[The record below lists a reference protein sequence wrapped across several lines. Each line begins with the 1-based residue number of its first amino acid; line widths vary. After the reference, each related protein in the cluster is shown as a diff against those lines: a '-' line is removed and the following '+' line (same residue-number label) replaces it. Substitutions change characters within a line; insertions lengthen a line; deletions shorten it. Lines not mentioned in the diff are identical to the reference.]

1 MGLFTPK
8 ISQRELQY
16 VQSRFSQ
23 LQDSVRLVNSTVKP
37 DVFFKRLNFTL
48 DLLLDLQRYEKYK
61 IFKGARPSDDY
72 QKIISNLDATVNDF
86 IDRAIADNNKKVGQ
100 LKTNA
105 GRQKRIED
113 FAVALIA
120 AFDCSQ
126 TFWQGSKGFPHYN
139 GPLYTAQNYQR
150 VQDYY
155 DASCDLID

>member
-16 VQSRFSQ
+16 VQNRLSQ

-37 DVFFKRLNFTL
+37 DVFFKRLHFTL
-48 DLLLDLQRYEKYK
+48 DLLLDLQSYEKYK

-72 QKIISNLDATVNDF
+72 RKIINNLEATVNDF
-86 IDRAIADNNKKVGQ
+86 IDRAIVDNNNKVTR
-100 LKTNA
+100 LKTEK
-105 GRQKRIED
+105 GKQKKIED
-113 FAVALIA
+113 FANALIT
-120 AFDCSQ
+120 AFDCAHS
-126 TFWQGSKGFPHYN
+126 FWGGDRGFPHYS
-139 GPLYTAQNYQR
+139 GPLFTAQNYQR